1 MTASRLSLIVPTRD
15 TRELTLRCL
24 ESAAPLVDGGAE
36 LLVVDDAGRDGTVE
50 AVRARFP
57 QARILVN
64 PERLRFGGSANRGL
78 REARREILLLLNS
91 DTEIDPRALPAVV
104 EAFDREPR
112 LGAAGAELR
121 NADGTPQW
129 SAGAAPTLPWL
140 LAMATGL
147 PALLGRWP
155 RYRRL
160 RPVGAA
166 QRARVDWVSG
176 AALAIRR
183 AAWEEVGPF
192 DEGFGFYGQ
201 DVDFCLRLADAGW
214 GVRVLPGWV
223 VTHLG
228 GATIA
233 GREGSAGGRHPGL
246 LWSDFLLLGEK
257 RNGRGWAR
265 SAARLMRLG
274 AWLRLAGRALARPL
288 VPRPRR
294 AAFDAETEAHR
305 RARAALASWS
315 AEAAAR
321 VAGELGYPSPDMGR
335 RR

>member
-1 MTASRLSLIVPTRD
+1 VPESRLSLVVPTRD
-15 TRELTLRCL
+15 TRALTLRCL
-24 ESAAPLVDGGAE
+24 ESAASLIEEGAE
-36 LLVVDDAGRDGTVE
+36 LVVVDDAGRDGTAE

-57 QARILVN
+57 GARVLVN
-64 PERLRFGGSANRGL
+64 AERLRFGGSANRGL
-78 REARREILLLLNS
+78 REARGEILLLLNS
-91 DTEIDPRALPAVV
+91 DTEIDARAVPGVIA
-104 EAFDREPR
+104 AFDREPR

-129 SAGAAPTLPWL
+129 SAGAEPTRPWL
-140 LAMATGL
+140 FGMTTGL
-147 PALLGRWP
+147 PALLGRW
-155 RYRRL
+155 RGYRRL

-166 QRARVDWVSG
+166 ERARVDWVSG

-201 DVDFCLRLADAGW
+201 DVDLCLRLGDAGW
-214 GVRVLPGWV
+214 SVRVLPGWV

-228 GATIA
+228 GATLSA
-233 GREGSAGGRHPGL
+233 EGASGGRHPGL
-246 LWSDFLLLGEK
+246 LWTDFLLLGEK
-257 RNGRGWAR
+257 RHGPGWAR

-274 AWLRLAGRALARPL
+274 ASLRLAGRALLQPL
-288 VPRPRR
+288 VRGSRR
-294 AAFDAETEAHR
+294 ATFAAETEAHR
-305 RARAALASWS
+305 RARAAVSSWS

-321 VAGELGYPSPDMGR
+321 VPDGLGYPSPGMGR